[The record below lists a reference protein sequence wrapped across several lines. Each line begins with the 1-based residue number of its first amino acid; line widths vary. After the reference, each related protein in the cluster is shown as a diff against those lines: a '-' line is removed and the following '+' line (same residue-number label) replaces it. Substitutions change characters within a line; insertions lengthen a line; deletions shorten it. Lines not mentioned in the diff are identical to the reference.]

1 MNERTQVLSYGGGVQ
16 TVAMVALVLKGVLP
30 RPDYI
35 VIADTSREKQSTWD
49 YLDEIVQPAVAIQ
62 GMQVKI
68 ASHDLATVDLYAHN
82 GDLLLPVFTADGGKL
97 PTFCSNEWK
106 QRPIKRWL
114 RNQDVQQCDVWI
126 GFSIDEKSR
135 RDRAANDNGWY
146 QRTFPLYDLHLTRAD
161 CMTIIKDFGWPEPPS
176 SACWMC
182 PNMNDSEWHEMK
194 RDYPADFKKAITLE
208 METQEWDGDLYLHRS
223 LQPLAE
229 VEFDPNG
236 HSRKESRYQCSFGCM
251 L

>member
-1 MNERTQVLSYGGGVQ
+1 MITWSYGGGWQ
-16 TVAMVALVLKGVLP
+16 SAGIAAMIVKELLP
-30 RPDYI
+30 LPDLI
-35 VIADTSREKQSTWD
+35 VFSDTGREVQSTFE
-49 YLDEIVQPAVAIQ
+49 YLGSVVQPALQ
-62 GMQVKI
+62 KLGRQVEVICK
-68 ASHDLATVDLYAHN
+68 DDFATVDLWRN
-82 GDLLLPVFTADGGKL
+82 DDLLLPMFTGLGRGKL